1 MEKKPQDPK
10 PNPITNLTPLRKK
23 SPWKKP
29 LRAFFRGGF
38 FPDTVVDIKSLSFL
52 FCIYMIM
59 GKVEMKIMQMR
70 MYQFKITK
78 SLFLSRCEHVSC
90 LGRWN
95 RLYIDTKTIL
105 NQTAYGDIFPI

>member
-1 MEKKPQDPK
+1 MEKKLRDPK

-23 SPWKKP
+23 SPREKP

-90 LGRWN
+90 LGRWI